1 MVAAGNRAV
10 MLYLVQIPSATSFT
24 FARDIDPTYASAY
37 DRARRAGVEAI
48 AYRCAVARDAI
59 ALSGPVPIVD

>member
-1 MVAAGNRAV
+1 MF
-10 MLYLVQIPSATSFT
+10 YLVQIPSATSFAL
-24 FARDIDPTYASAY
+24 ARDIDPTYASAY

-59 ALSGPVPIVD
+59 VLSGPVPIVD